1 MAEWGVGAQL
11 RAIRLDR
18 GLTLEQLAEAS
29 GVSVRGIS
37 DIERGVRDR
46 PRRSTIDVLC
56 AALQVDVGTRRE
68 LAREQAR
75 RTRTESPAES
85 VQPHRVRDFVGREA
99 ELHTI
104 AEHLAGASRDGVP
117 RTVIVAGPPGIGKT
131 ALAIEATQRL
141 REPGSLPL
149 FLDLLGPNPALA
161 RPALSVLQAL
171 LREVSG
177 PDDRD
182 PPSIMDECVARW
194 QEMCARQD
202 RIIVL
207 DNAAEEA
214 QVRPVLAG
222 GSVRVVITSRRSL
235 AGLEGVERIY
245 LDPLASP
252 DSIRLLHEIVPPG
265 QRTDRDITE
274 LARLCSDLPL
284 ALRIAGNRIASQ
296 RSHTAADFVRRLRS
310 EDQRLRALV
319 AGDLSAEAAF
329 RLSYDDLAP
338 FTAHL
343 FRNLCLIYGIM
354 FDVPLVTVLMGA
366 DPLDVE
372 EGLDEL
378 AELGLLE
385 FIGQRRYRL
394 HDLLRLFSWH
404 ELRREDEQF
413 GEQAQARLRSWL
425 LSTAALAGRMFSPD
439 GEDSRLDLP
448 EWLTDRAAAD
458 QWLRWNREQWWP
470 AFQHT
475 ARLARD
481 REVVEVADALHWYA
495 PTWMAWNSWQALFS
509 LSVEAA
515 RRTGDKG
522 LESTQLSHLAWADLT
537 EQKDARAALERAR
550 EALLAAHEAGD
561 DLALGRAS
569 LCQGAALRS
578 LENLEG
584 AIRALNEATRAF
596 DRVPYPDGA
605 AQARSIAGG
614 VLREAGRPADAIA
627 ALRPV
632 VDLAAS
638 HYGAGDGAWTARGI
652 HARLGI
658 AESLLDMNQPA
669 EALGEAALAREE
681 AQAASLPAEIGGAH
695 VLSARAARALGD
707 EDLADGHIEAG
718 LAQLGRGADASAGQ
732 VRDQLQALQR

>member
-46 PRRSTIDVLC
+46 PRRSTIDALC
-56 AALQVDVGTRRE
+56 DALQVDAGTRRE

-75 RTRTESPAES
+75 RTRIESPAES
-85 VQPHRVRDFVGREA
+85 VQPHRVRHFVGRQA
-99 ELHTI
+99 ELRTI
-104 AEHLAGASRDGVP
+104 TEHLGGASRDGVP

-131 ALAIEATQRL
+131 ALAIEASQRL

-171 LREVSG
+171 LRQVLG
-177 PDDRD
+177 QDDGD
-182 PPSIMDECVARW
+182 PPATMDESVARW

-202 RIIVL
+202 RIILL

-214 QVRPVLAG
+214 QIRPVLAG

-235 AGLEGVERIY
+235 AGLEDAERIH

-252 DSIRLLHEIVPPG
+252 DSIRLLREIVPPG
-265 QRTDRDITE
+265 QRTDHDIIE
-274 LARLCSDLPL
+274 LARLCTDLPL

-296 RSHTAADFVRRLRS
+296 RSRTAADFVRRLRS

-338 FTAHL
+338 FTARL

-354 FDVPLVTVLMGA
+354 FDVPLVAVLMNA
-366 DPLDVE
+366 DPFDVE

-404 ELRREDEQF
+404 ELRREDEES
-413 GEQAQARLRSWL
+413 GTRAQARLRSWL
-425 LSTAALAGRMFSPD
+425 LSTAALAGRMFDPNV
-439 GEDSRLDLP
+439 EESRLDLP
-448 EWLTDRAAAD
+448 EWLPDRAAAD
-458 QWLRWNREQWWP
+458 QWLQWNREQWWA
-470 AFQHT
+470 AFQHA
-475 ARLARD
+475 ARLTHD
-481 REVVEVADALHWYA
+481 REVIDAAEALHWYA
-495 PTWMAWNSWQALFS
+495 PTGMTWNTWQALFS

-515 RRTGDKG
+515 RRVGDKR
-522 LESTQLSHLAWADLT
+522 LESTQLGYLAWADLT
-537 EQKDARAALERAR
+537 EQRDPRTALERAR
-550 EALLAAHEAGD
+550 EALLAAQEADD
-561 DLALGRAS
+561 DLALGWAN
-569 LCQGAALRS
+569 LCQARVLHS
-578 LENLEG
+578 LGDLEG
-584 AIRALNEATRAF
+584 AIRALTEATQVF
-596 DRVPYPDGA
+596 DRVADLEGA
-605 AQARSIAGG
+605 AQARGIAGD
-614 VLREAGRPADAIA
+614 VLREAGRPADAVA

-632 VDLAAS
+632 VDLMATG
-638 HYGAGDGAWTARGI
+638 HGAGDGAQVSRGI

-658 AESLLDMNQPA
+658 AESLLDTNQPA
-669 EALGEAALAREE
+669 EALEEAALARQE
-681 AQAASLPAEIGGAH
+681 AQAAGFPAEIGRAH
-695 VLSARAARALGD
+695 VVSALAARALGD
-707 EDLADGHIEAG
+707 EAAADRHIEAG
-718 LAQLGRGADASAGQ
+718 LTQLNGGADAVAEQ
-732 VRDQLQALQR
+732 IRCQLQALQR

>member
-1 MAEWGVGAQL
+1 MAEWGAGAQL

-46 PRRSTIDVLC
+46 PRRSTLDALC
-56 AALQVDVGTRRE
+56 DALQVDAGTRRE

-75 RTRTESPAES
+75 RTRMESPAES

-99 ELHTI
+99 ELHAI

-161 RPALSVLQAL
+161 RPPLSVLQAL
-171 LREVSG
+171 LREVFG
-177 PDDRD
+177 PKDGD
-182 PPSIMDECVARW
+182 PPSTMDECVARW

-235 AGLEGVERIY
+235 AGLEDTERIR

-265 QRTDRDITE
+265 QRTDHDIME

-310 EDQRLRALV
+310 EDHRLRTLV

-343 FRNLCLIYGIM
+343 FRNLCLIYGLM
-354 FDVPLVTVLMGA
+354 FDVPLAAVLMDA

-372 EGLDEL
+372 DGLDEL

-404 ELRREDEQF
+404 ELRREDEQS
-413 GEQAQARLRSWL
+413 GEQAQARLRNWL
-425 LSTAALAGRMFSPD
+425 LSTAALAGRMFGPH
-439 GEDSRLDLP
+439 EEQNRLSLP

-458 QWLRWNREQWWP
+458 HWLRWNREQWWP
-470 AFQHT
+470 AFRHA

-481 REVVEVADALHWYA
+481 REVIETAEALHWYA
-495 PTWMAWNSWQALFS
+495 PTWMAWNSWHALFS

-515 RRTGDKG
+515 RRTRDKR
-522 LESTQLSHLAWADLT
+522 LESTQLGHLAWADLT
-537 EQKDARAALERAR
+537 EQKDARAALGQAR
-550 EALLAAHEAGD
+550 EALLAAQEADD
-561 DLALGRAS
+561 DLAPGRAG
-569 LCQGAALRS
+569 LGTAEPLPEMNQPR
-578 LENLEG
+578 
-584 AIRALNEATRAF
+584 EA
-596 DRVPYPDGA
+596 
-605 AQARSIAGG
+605 
-614 VLREAGRPADAIA
+614 LREAA
-627 ALRPV
+627 A
-632 VDLAAS
+632 
-638 HYGAGDGAWTARGI
+638 
-652 HARLGI
+652 
-658 AESLLDMNQPA
+658 
-669 EALGEAALAREE
+669 AREE
-681 AQAASLPAEIGGAH
+681 AQAASLSVVIGRTHLVSAH
-695 VLSARAARALGD
+695 AARALGD
-707 EDLADGHIEAG
+707 EDLAGSHIEAG
-718 LAQLGRGADASAGQ
+718 LAELDGSADAAAGQ
-732 VRDQLQALQR
+732 VRDQLRALQR

>member
-1 MAEWGVGAQL
+1 
-11 RAIRLDR
+11 
-18 GLTLEQLAEAS
+18 
-29 GVSVRGIS
+29 
-37 DIERGVRDR
+37 
-46 PRRSTIDVLC
+46 
-56 AALQVDVGTRRE
+56 
-68 LAREQAR
+68 
-75 RTRTESPAES
+75 
-85 VQPHRVRDFVGREA
+85 
-99 ELHTI
+99 
-104 AEHLAGASRDGVP
+104 
-117 RTVIVAGPPGIGKT
+117 VIVAGPPGIGKT

-171 LREVSG
+171 LREVLG
-177 PDDRD
+177 PRDDD
-182 PPSIMDECVARW
+182 PPSTMDECVARW
-194 QEMCARQD
+194 QETCARQE

-235 AGLEGVERIY
+235 AGLEDVERIH

-252 DSIRLLHEIVPPG
+252 DSIRLLHEIIPPG
-265 QRTDRDITE
+265 QRTDHDIIE

-296 RSHTAADFVRRLRS
+296 PSHTAADFVRRLRS

-343 FRNLCLIYGIM
+343 FRNLCLIYGLM
-354 FDVPLVTVLMGA
+354 FDVPLVAVLMDA
-366 DPLDVE
+366 DPFDVE

-404 ELRREDEQF
+404 ELRREDEES
-413 GEQAQARLRSWL
+413 GTRAQERLRSWL
-425 LSTAALAGRMFSPD
+425 LSTAALAGRMFGPD
-439 GEDSRLDLP
+439 AQESRPDLP
-448 EWLTDRAAAD
+448 GWLTDRAAAD

-470 AFQHT
+470 AFQHA

-481 REVVEVADALHWYA
+481 REVVEAAEALHWYA

-515 RRTGDKG
+515 RRVGDKA
-522 LESTQLSHLAWADLT
+522 LESTQLGYLAWADLT
-537 EQKDARAALERAR
+537 EQKDARGALEHAR
-550 EALLAAHEAGD
+550 EALLAAQQADD
-561 DLALGRAS
+561 DLALGWAN
-569 LCQGAALRS
+569 LCQGRVLHS
-578 LENLEG
+578 LGDLEG
-584 AIRALNEATRAF
+584 AIRALSEATQVF
-596 DRVPYPDGA
+596 DRVVYLEGA
-605 AQARSIAGG
+605 AQARGIAGD
-614 VLREAGRPADAIA
+614 VLREAGRPADAVA
-627 ALRPV
+627 ALRPL
-632 VDLAAS
+632 VDLAAAR
-638 HYGAGDGAWTARGI
+638 YGAGDSAWTGRGI

-658 AESLLDMNQPA
+658 AESLLDMDQPA
-669 EALGEAALAREE
+669 EALEEATLAREE
-681 AQAASLPAEIGGAH
+681 AQTASFSAGIGRAH
-695 VLSARAARALGD
+695 FVSALAARALGD
-707 EDLADGHIEAG
+707 EAVADRHIEAG
-718 LAQLGRGADASAGQ
+718 LTKLDGGADAIAEQIRG
-732 VRDQLQALQR
+732 QLQALQR